1 MGAPLAGRPPVIC
14 LFGGDTQMKLL
25 VLILN
30 RIEHVTPVLKA
41 WLAEGIS
48 GATILDS
55 TGMGRTLSET
65 VPIFGALKHL
75 TNGDGPYNKTII
87 SVMPDS
93 LVPAAKAV
101 VQKICGDLGQ
111 PGTGLMFT
119 VPIDEVIGLAPSGD
133 VDLA

>member
-1 MGAPLAGRPPVIC
+1 
-14 LFGGDTQMKLL
+14 MKLL

-30 RIEHVTPVLKA
+30 RTECVTPVLKA

-55 TGMGRTLSET
+55 TGMGRTLSDA
-65 VPIFGALKHL
+65 VPIFGALRHL
-75 TNGDGPYNKTII
+75 TNGERPYNKTIF

-93 LVPAAKAV
+93 LIPVAKAA
-101 VQKICGDLGQ
+101 VQKICGDLHQ

-119 VPIDEVIGLAPSGD
+119 VPIDEAIGLAPTGD
-133 VDLA
+133 VDKNE